1 MRAAMK
7 RRSHYDA
14 IVIGAGPAGWSAA
27 LQGSKLGLRVAVVE
41 RAAVVGGNCI
51 HWGTVPSKTL
61 RETIQKIVAVRDAGA
76 LGVRSAPSKRMS
88 IHDLMRHKDAVT
100 DQQTRTIQNF
110 LDRNHIDVL
119 AGGASFVGPERIRVA
134 NASGET
140 TYSADRI
147 FIATGSRPR
156 RPDSIP
162 FDDRRVLD
170 SDSILELDAVPR
182 SLAVLGGGVIGC
194 EYACMFAA
202 LGVKV
207 TLVDRRRDL
216 LRFLDERISSALA
229 HHMQQAGIRLLLGEE
244 LDRIDVHDN
253 DRSGRVHLALRSGRV
268 VKVDRLLATAG
279 REAAIASLGLEDA
292 GVTVDDQGL
301 VKVDESYRTSNEHVY
316 AVGDV
321 IGFPALAGTSMHQG
335 RVAMLHA
342 AGQPVP
348 PRRDLPIAIYT
359 IPEISMVGLTEQEC
373 RDREIPY
380 EVGTAR
386 YGELARGQI
395 SGELDGML
403 AILFRRDDHRLL
415 GVHMI
420 GPRASELVHFG
431 MALLHA
437 GGTIDDV
444 AGSIFNYPT
453 ISEAYRVAAL
463 DGLNR
468 L

>member
-1 MRAAMK
+1 MQARA
-7 RRSHYDA
+7 HYDA
-14 IVIGAGPAGWSAA
+14 LVIGAGPAGWSAA
-27 LQGSKLGLRVAVVE
+27 LQGSKLGLRVAVAE
-41 RAAVVGGNCI
+41 RGAVVGGNCI

-61 RETIQKIVAVRDAGA
+61 RETILKIVAVREAGA
-76 LGVRSAPSKRMS
+76 FGIRSSSSMRMS
-88 IHDLMRHKDAVT
+88 IHDLMRHKDSVI

-110 LDRNHIDVL
+110 LDRNHVDVL
-119 AGGASFVGPERIRVA
+119 PGSASFVDPHRVRVA
-134 NASGET
+134 NASDEAI
-140 TYSADRI
+140 YRADRI

-156 RPDSIP
+156 RPASIP
-162 FDDRRVLD
+162 FDDRYVVD

-207 TLVDRRRDL
+207 TLIDRRREL
-216 LRFLDERISSALA
+216 LRFLDERIVSSLC
-229 HHMQQAGIRLLLGEE
+229 HHMQQAGVRLLLGEDVE
-244 LDRIDVHDN
+244 GIDVGGE
-253 DRSGRVHLALRSGRV
+253 DRSARVRIALRGGRT
-268 VKVDRLLATAG
+268 VKAERLLATAG
-279 REAAIASLGLEDA
+279 RESAIASLALDAA
-292 GVTVDDQGL
+292 GVAVDDQGL
-301 VKVDESYRTSNEHVY
+301 VKVDECYRTSTEHVY
-316 AVGDV
+316 AMGDV

-342 AGQPVP
+342 AGREVP
-348 PRRDLPIAIYT
+348 PPRALPIAIYT

-373 RDREIPY
+373 RDQGIPY
-380 EVGTAR
+380 EVGVAR
-386 YGELARGQI
+386 SGELARGQI
-395 SGELDGML
+395 SGELDGLL
-403 AILFRRDDHRLL
+403 ALVFHRDDGRLL

-420 GPRASELVHFG
+420 GPRASELIHFG

-444 AGSIFNYPT
+444 AGAIFNYPT
-453 ISEAYRVAAL
+453 SSEAYRVAAL